1 MLLGLVT
8 KKDSEWGRGRTCVAA
23 APPTAADS
31 IQHFGDNDY
40 QEIERIREM
49 LNQYEDVIMIARK
62 ANADGLTNLAKLREN
77 RIGTEQEFHAR
88 VYQKKALLE

>member
-23 APPTAADS
+23 PPTAADS
-31 IQHFGDNDY
+31 IRHFGDNDY

-62 ANADGLTNLAKLREN
+62 ANADELANLAKLREN
-77 RIGTEQEFHAR
+77 RIGTEQEFRAR